1 MAPADVQQSYDA
13 QSQHEA
19 HEMLEIPAII
29 AAESTVGAWR
39 HRRLLEQIL
48 GFAEPFPD
56 ALWLTIGDGRYGS
69 DAAFLRRHGIR
80 AIASSI
86 TDATLRHAK
95 GAGYIEEYRVENAEH
110 LSFADESVGF
120 VLCKESYHHFPRP
133 PVALYEMLRVAKHAV
148 ILIEPMEETRR
159 ILDAAKAI
167 AKSTIGRETMV
178 FEPSGNFLYRLNPRE
193 LGKLLCAI
201 NLPGFAL
208 RPMNDCYLPGFEKA
222 DALGTWAGW
231 LSRQIVNAQNICCRL
246 RLLSWGIGIFV
257 IFKSVPGPAM
267 LSVADRGKF
276 SMVRLPA
283 NPYIVRS

>member
-1 MAPADVQQSYDA
+1 VAPSDVKQSYDS

-39 HRRLLEQIL
+39 HRRLLEAVL
-48 GFAEPFPD
+48 GFAKPFPD
-56 ALWLTIGDGRYGS
+56 ALWLTVGDGRYGS
-69 DAAFLRRHGIR
+69 DAAFLKRHGIR

-86 TDATLRHAK
+86 TDATLRQAK
-95 GAGYIEEYRVENAEH
+95 AAGYIEEYRVENAEH

-148 ILIEPMEETRR
+148 ILIEPMDESRR
-159 ILDAAKAI
+159 ILDAAKAM
-167 AKSTIGRETMV
+167 AKRLIGRETMV

-201 NLPGFAL
+201 NQPGFAL
-208 RPMNDCYLPGFEKA
+208 RRMNDCYMPRFEKA
-222 DALGTWAGW
+222 NAFGTWGGW
-231 LSRQIVNAQNICCRL
+231 LSRQMVNAQDLCCRL
-246 RLLSWGIGIFV
+246 GLLSWGIGVFV
-257 IFKSVPGPAM
+257 IFKSDPVPAM
-267 LSVADRGKF
+267 LSAADGGGF
-276 SMVRLPA
+276 SVVRLPD
-283 NPYIVRS
+283 NPYIPRS

>member
-56 ALWLTIGDGRYGS
+56 ALWLTVGDGRYGS

-86 TDATLRHAK
+86 TDTTLRHAK
-95 GAGYIEEYRVENAEH
+95 AAGYIEEYRVENAEH
-110 LSFADESVGF
+110 LSLADESIDF